1 MCVRV
6 CFGVI
11 CTELSSGGAYGE
23 IKGLGESDDD
33 ERERERKRWMMD
45 SLAKA
50 QYP

>member
-33 ERERERKRWMMD
+33 EREREREEEVD
-45 SLAKA
+45 DGFLG
-50 QYP
+50 